1 MKLNQIKNNLLH
13 TGVAIALVT
22 GMSFT
27 LPSAYAGGKITI
39 DDTKWISIGMGARMN
54 YSAVQSQAAG
64 LKATGNL
71 IHKAKGKDYSSD
83 FSINN
88 MRIYMTGQI
97 HKYVKLTF
105 NTECF
110 NCGFGAGDLGGFGL
124 PTNPTPGA
132 FAGTGGANSAIG
144 ILDVIGQFEF
154 NRYVN
159 LWVGRTLV
167 PTTRGELNGP
177 YYHQTH
183 EGFKT
188 PFYPSDHSLSFAC
201 NQFGSCAGIA
211 SGQTGAFAT
220 GAGLYGRDDGIV
232 FFGDLDVP
240 QPWSSTPGTLQY
252 STMVSTGLRSNA
264 LAGPNQSDS
273 MMWSGRLTY
282 NFLNPEKNPGYY
294 TSGGYYGGA
303 GDILAI
309 AIGLSHQKD
318 GAGTFVH
325 SSDFTGLTTDLLFEK
340 VLDNNMGVFTFNA
353 EYKYFWADYDKI
365 GSLGKT
371 GAAGLGGVNAF
382 ASPDCA
388 CWFRGQAWQMYGL
401 YLIPHKVGI
410 GRFQPY
416 GRFVSVQPESSSKRT
431 EIEGGVNYI
440 IDGYNARISAFY
452 QHGDLFTKGL
462 NYSPLV
468 IGQSVDKFTLA
479 FQLQI

>member
-22 GMSFT
+22 GMAYT

-39 DDTKWISIGMGARMN
+39 DDTKWISVGVGIRMN
-54 YSAVQSQAAG
+54 YSAVQQGSAG
-64 LKATGNL
+64 IKANGT
-71 IHKAKGKDYSSD
+71 GKDYSSD
-83 FSINN
+83 FSLNN
-88 MRIYMTGQI
+88 TRIYLAGQI
-97 HKYVKLTF
+97 HKYIKFSF

-110 NCGFGAGDLGGFGL
+110 NCGLGGGGTVAPLNGGLNGFGD
-124 PTNPTPGA
+124 
-132 FAGTGGANSAIG
+132 NSGIG
-144 ILDVIGQFEF
+144 ILDAIGKFEF

-159 LWVGRTLV
+159 FWTGRTLV
-167 PTTRGELNGP
+167 PTTRAELNGP
-177 YYHQTH
+177 FYHQTH

-201 NQFGSCAGIA
+201 GQFGQCAGIS

-220 GAGLYGRDDGIV
+220 GAGLYGRDDGVV
-232 FFGDLDVP
+232 FFGDLDIA
-240 QPWSSTPGTLQY
+240 QPWGGNGTFQY

-273 MMWSGRLTY
+273 MMWSGRATY

-303 GDILAI
+303 GDILAL

-318 GAGTFVH
+318 GAGTFIH
-325 SSDFTGLTTDLLFEK
+325 TSDFTGLTTDLLFEK

-353 EYKYFWADYDKI
+353 EYKRFWAPYDKVGQI
-365 GSLGKT
+365 GKT
-371 GAAGLGGVNAF
+371 GAVGLGGANAF
-382 ASPDCA
+382 ASADCA
-388 CWFRGQAWQMYGL
+388 CWFRGQSWTMYGL

-416 GRFVSVQPESSSKRT
+416 GRFVSTQPESSSNRE

-440 IDGYNARISAFY
+440 IDGHNARISAFY
-452 QHGDLFTKGL
+452 QHGDLFTKGR
-462 NYSPLV
+462 NYGPFV
-468 IGQSVDKFTLA
+468 TGNKVDKFTIA